1 MVRLLSRRMKD
12 SGIEWIGEIP
22 EDWDTVRTKV
32 AFKVISGATPKSGV
46 EKYWDGDIAWVTPSD
61 FKTDDIYIL
70 NTNRMISEDGL
81 NSCGTEVV
89 PVNSIIISNRAP
101 IGSVALNGI
110 PLCTNQGCKSLTSI
124 ANENYNKF
132 FYYYFSIMDSSLNM
146 LGRGTTFLELSTFD
160 LKNFMIPYPN
170 YNNQQKIAN
179 FLDKK
184 VAEIDHI
191 LEKTRESIEEY
202 KKYKQ
207 SIITEAVTKGLNPDV
222 KMKDSG
228 IEWIGEIPEHWDL
241 LKLRRIIRKTQ
252 NGLTRRN
259 LSESNGV
266 IVLKLKNITSDG
278 NIDLSEINR
287 IELTESEEKQYC
299 LSKNDFLFVRVNGSR
314 ALVGKCAIYGG
325 KDEVIAYNDHIIRVQ
340 FTDKCSTEYL
350 HWFLISEAGRKEIE
364 TFIKTAAGQYTIS
377 GEDLRNVT
385 ISIPSLKEQSLIS
398 EFLNEKTTELNFI
411 IKLKEGLIE
420 EINSYKKSL
429 IYECVTGKREVI

>member
-1 MVRLLSRRMKD
+1 MSRNMKD
-12 SGIEWIGEIP
+12 SGVEWIGEIP

-61 FKTDDIYIL
+61 FKTDDIYIF

-179 FLDKK
+179 FLDQK

-191 LEKTRESIEEY
+191 ISKTQASIEEY
-202 KKYKQ
+202 KRYKQ
-207 SIITEAVTKGLNPDV
+207 SIITEAVTKGLDPNVP
-222 KMKDSG
+222 MKGSG
-228 IEWIGEIPEHWDL
+228 IEWIGEIPEHWEIGKIGQIYKDRNIKVSDIDYMPL
-241 LKLRRIIRKTQ
+241 SVTKKGIVPQLESAAKTDNGDNRKLIK
-252 NGLTRRN
+252 
-259 LSESNGV
+259 
-266 IVLKLKNITSDG
+266 
-278 NIDLSEINR
+278 
-287 IELTESEEKQYC
+287 
-299 LSKNDFLFVRVNGSR
+299 KNDFVINSRSDRRGSCGISNYDGSCSLINTVLEPKDYIHNGYYNYLFRSELFADEFYKWGSGIVEDLWSTKWSR
-314 ALVGKCAIYGG
+314 MKRINIPVPSLHEQKTIDSYLNNNCSHI
-325 KDEVIAYNDHIIRVQ
+325 DHIIS
-340 FTDKCSTEYL
+340 K
-350 HWFLISEAGRKEIE
+350 
-364 TFIKTAAGQYTIS
+364 
-377 GEDLRNVT
+377 
-385 ISIPSLKEQSLIS
+385 KEQLINNL
-398 EFLNEKTTELNFI
+398 E
-411 IKLKEGLIE
+411 
-420 EINSYKKSL
+420 SYKKSL
-429 IYECVTGKREVI
+429 IYEVVTGKKEVM